1 MIASGLGPPLA
12 MAWLTSVVPTPKV
25 EQLTVVNPGTQHVN
39 VDLTG
44 ADRKG
49 WLDLGGVGPE
59 GATVIQQVTDQGDVW
74 VFRVFSYGDVGIEEL
89 PIPRSRLDEDG
100 WTITLPGELSR
111 VATMGSERSRPDDG

>member
-1 MIASGLGPPLA
+1 
-12 MAWLTSVVPTPKV
+12 MAWLSSVVPTPKV
-25 EQLTVVNPGTQHVN
+25 EQLTVVNPGTHHVN

-74 VFRVFSYGDVGIEEL
+74 VFRVSYGDVGIEEL

-100 WTITLPGELSR
+100 WTITLPSELSR